1 MTVLSERQKA
11 QQAETEL
18 DVISM
23 DINTDALEP
32 KTTKPPKPFAPL
44 SFLKKYKWWAGIA
57 ATCIAAL
64 LIGVCT
70 QLWGSTVA
78 AIKQP
83 GIDNVQN
90 LDIRYL
96 REDVNEI
103 QETQK
108 VHTEK
113 LDEILRELK

>member
-1 MTVLSERQKA
+1 MTTLSEKQKV
-11 QQAETEL
+11 QNAETEL
-18 DVISM
+18 LAISHDV
-23 DINTDALEP
+23 NTTALEP
-32 KTTKPPKPFAPL
+32 KEPKPVSPL
-44 SFLKKYKWWAGIA
+44 AFLKKHKWWAGIA
-57 ATCIAAL
+57 ATCVAAFLIA
-64 LIGVCT
+64 VST

-78 AIKQP
+78 TIRQP

-108 VHTEK
+108 VHTGK
-113 LDEILRELK
+113 LDEILERIK